1 MQSYCHETEGDAW
14 CLVRTASGD
23 VYLTP
28 DLETD
33 SPAAGASSAPFSITK
48 QPRMPQQQ
56 MQMLGSK
63 GFDFTTAAK
72 VPMFPAFAT
81 GQPGM
86 MMTAVHC
93 YVVNRNQL

>member
-23 VYLTP
+23 LYLTP

-33 SPAAGASSAPFSITK
+33 SPAGAASAPFSVTK
-48 QPRMPQQQ
+48 QPRPQQP

-86 MMTAVHC
+86 MMMFTIM
-93 YVVNRNQL
+93 L